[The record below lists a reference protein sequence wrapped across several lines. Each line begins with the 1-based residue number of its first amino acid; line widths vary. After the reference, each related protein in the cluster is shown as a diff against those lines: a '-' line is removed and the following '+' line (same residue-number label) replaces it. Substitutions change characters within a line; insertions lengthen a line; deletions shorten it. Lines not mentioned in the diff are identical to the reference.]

1 MAILK
6 NTKHEQFAHRV
17 AEGGSAEK
25 AYISLGY
32 SKKGAAQS
40 ACKLLKTPKVRAR
53 VTELKEAIAKQVVE
67 KTGVDGA
74 WVRVRIVE
82 VAERCMQ
89 HSPVRDDAGKPVM
102 VKTPEGEIA
111 PAYAFD
117 ARGALAALKLLGEDV
132 GMFKAQPVTPA
143 DPEGSMRVTNNVI
156 NFIGADGML
165 AAAKALA
172 ARVTVDAGNP
182 RLTLLS
188 PD

>member
-32 SKKGAAQS
+32 SKRGAAQS

-89 HSPVRDDAGKPVM
+89 HRPVRDDAGKPVM
-102 VKTPEGEIA
+102 VKTPKGEIA

-132 GMFKAQPVTPA
+132 GMFQAQPVTPA
-143 DPEGSMRVTNNVI
+143 DPEGPRVTHNVI
-156 NFIGADGML
+156 NFFGPEGML

-182 RLTLLS
+182 RLTVLS